1 MPEEPGA
8 DPEPDQ
14 GALDDEPDAREPS
27 GADELMKLGSAPLS
41 RPPRAGGRGR
51 GRDSA
56 GDVGICDDRGFPDE
70 PWDDAVLA
78 DAGDVP
84 LVPGGLRPWQR
95 YDVSANA
102 LRTTEPR
109 GPNWED
115 VVYRTTY
122 DKTNGRFLSISDRWV
137 ISCNTATTTRP

>member
-1 MPEEPGA
+1 MRAPEESGA
-8 DPEPDQ
+8 DPEQDP
-14 GALDDEPDAREPS
+14 GAHDDEPDAREPS
-27 GADELMKLGSAPLS
+27 EADELMRLGSAPLS
-41 RPPRAGGRGR
+41 RSPSAGGR

-56 GDVGICDDRGFPDE
+56 GDVGIWDSGFPDDST
-70 PWDDAVLA
+70 WDDAVLT

-95 YDVSANA
+95 HDVHANA
-102 LRTTEPR
+102 LRTTRPR

-122 DKTNGRFLSISDRWV
+122 DKTNGRFFGTPPTV
-137 ISCNTATTTRP
+137 G